1 MKSIIKKIALCTIL
15 SFSLNMPANQVW
27 YKSVIESTK
36 DFVLEHRNKFIFGTI
51 ITAVVGIAAWARW
64 KFWKSLESSK
74 GGISKKDIL
83 MTYINVYKPEGEKSE
98 ARSNYSEKFQ
108 KRKRIPNNNT
118 QVQKNFAED
127 TKFTIIFNDREIWK
141 EVKNK
146 VVDALFEEIKKK
158 NEHIKNMAERIKEV
172 PIEES
177 ISVSQSYLKVSIS
190 KSTEEKNKAINDI
203 EKKIVDSFK
212 NFFLNKNIFH
222 HYSKN
227 FFIGNIGW
235 DTTQKFLKI
244 LNCQELIFSKDQ
256 NQKKFIAQCI
266 KNVFQTYQSWY
277 PEMIKRYIQ
286 NKFEVKKQPIKNKE
300 ERLTRFSFKNKKEDK
315 ISEDNL
321 LEMMIEVPQVE
332 SVETILKKL
341 FEEEEKI
348 IKSYNND
355 HRLDLII
362 FNPVN
367 VLFKGLYFEKKNIF
381 NHIKASDILWDR
393 MFQKRFVILLKEKKY
408 FRDFEEKKFDNTK
421 HQSVNDIIQ
430 KQKENRDVVGRYIAL
445 LKTEEKFKK

>member
-1 MKSIIKKIALCTIL
+1 
-15 SFSLNMPANQVW
+15 MPANQVW

-64 KFWKSLESSK
+64 KFWKSSEGQEVLMEVSSNYSDASDISNFNDFEGK
-74 GGISKKDIL
+74 SISKK
-83 MTYINVYKPEGEKSE
+83 
-98 ARSNYSEKFQ
+98 FQ
-108 KRKRIPNNNT
+108 NRKRISSNT
-118 QVQKNFAED
+118 AQLKKTFVED
-127 TKFTIIFNDREIWK
+127 TKFTTIFNDEKIWK

-158 NEHIKNMAERIKEV
+158 NEQVKRTAETIKEV
-172 PIEES
+172 LIEES
-177 ISVSQSYLKVSIS
+177 ISVSQSYNLEVSIS

-203 EKKIVDSFK
+203 EKIILKYFK

-227 FFIGNIGW
+227 FFLGDISKDIIEN
-235 DTTQKFLKI
+235 FLKI
-244 LNCQELIFSKDQ
+244 LNCKKLIDEYQ
-256 NQKKFIAQCI
+256 NQKNFIKQCI
-266 KNVFQTYQSWY
+266 KNVFETYQSWY

-286 NKFEVKKQPIKNKE
+286 NKFEVREQPIKNKE
-300 ERLTRFSFKNKKEDK
+300 ERSTKFSFKNKKEDK
-315 ISEDNL
+315 IPEDNL
-321 LEMMIEVPQVE
+321 SEMMIEVPQVE

-348 IKSYNND
+348 IELYNND
-355 HRLDLII
+355 EEDVII

-367 VLFKGLYFEKKNIF
+367 SLFIKLYMQQKSIYRDIESSQILFNGIF
-381 NHIKASDILWDR
+381 L
-393 MFQKRFVILLKEKKY
+393 KRFLIILKERKY
-408 FRDFEEKKFDNTK
+408 FRDFEKKTFNNTK

-430 KQKENRDVVGRYIAL
+430 EQKENRDVVGRYIAL
-445 LKTEEKFKK
+445 LKTEEKFKKEKTGFIS